1 MILPSPQKKTGFL
14 DRLTR
19 RITGR
24 GEPVILAS
32 EYDYA
37 GTVFSHAAIIPHLA
51 NLMNAQPRSFSF
63 VSSHRSPLTKV
74 YKSIGIP
81 RALGQNH
88 AAKHLARAEKWA
100 RQALPRLRSRQELL
114 DLELEDF
121 PLGMVIYDT
130 YMRAHCLPTVDLTDE
145 RLMKAAVEAAAIL
158 YATIDY
164 FDTHTVSAVFP
175 DHFVYNYAGILAQ
188 YAWRRDIPVFI
199 YSFAKQFYLYRI
211 PARRKAQPRL
221 EVPYQHTFDQYPE
234 DFALLDNQEQRLEKA
249 RLAIDEHL
257 NGRKTDLIFGGHSAY
272 GAPGTA
278 RRLGP
283 AKRPRIV
290 IMLHDFCDAP
300 HVYGKFLF
308 PDFVEWMDYLLDRAA
323 HTDFEWIIKPHPNL
337 QDQSRAQLVKTNN
350 SVVEDLKR
358 RYPHVTFIDPQYSN
372 HHLIEDGVKAL
383 FTVRGSAG
391 HELAYLGIP
400 VVNAGPNP
408 HMRYGFNFHAQ
419 NLAEYDE
426 YIANADRLKVGGSKG
441 EIEEFYYMR
450 YFSMQDR
457 FAADFTPVPADKKT
471 ERPTIDLMRQWEAEY
486 GRAIREPA
494 RRYVEEAYKTQ
505 VCASP

>member
-1 MILPSPQKKTGFL
+1 
-14 DRLTR
+14 
-19 RITGR
+19 
-24 GEPVILAS
+24 
-32 EYDYA
+32 
-37 GTVFSHAAIIPHLA
+37 
-51 NLMNAQPRSFSF
+51 
-63 VSSHRSPLTKV
+63 
-74 YKSIGIP
+74 
-81 RALGQNH
+81 
-88 AAKHLARAEKWA
+88 
-100 RQALPRLRSRQELL
+100 
-114 DLELEDF
+114 
-121 PLGMVIYDT
+121 
-130 YMRAHCLPTVDLTDE
+130 
-145 RLMKAAVEAAAIL
+145 
-158 YATIDY
+158 
-164 FDTHTVSAVFP
+164 
-175 DHFVYNYAGILAQ
+175 
-188 YAWRRDIPVFI
+188 
-199 YSFAKQFYLYRI
+199 
-211 PARRKAQPRL
+211 
-221 EVPYQHTFDQYPE
+221 
-234 DFALLDNQEQRLEKA
+234 
-249 RLAIDEHL
+249 
-257 NGRKTDLIFGGHSAY
+257 
-272 GAPGTA
+272 
-278 RRLGP
+278 
-283 AKRPRIV
+283 
-290 IMLHDFCDAP
+290 MLHDFCDAP